1 MTPDPPDHDDDL
13 VSQFGDP
20 QLIHQY
26 SEGSPGYGGYGP
38 WSNQEPHRYQ
48 PRKAGRSPVSWL
60 LIALAVLAIVA
71 LAALIA
77 AVLVH

>member
-1 MTPDPPDHDDDL
+1 MTPDPPDHDADL

-26 SEGSPGYGGYGP
+26 SEGPPGYGAYGAG
-38 WSNQEPHRYQ
+38 SNQEPGRYQ
-48 PRKAGRSPVSWL
+48 PRRATRSPVSWL
-60 LIALAVLAIVA
+60 LMALAIVA
-71 LAALIA
+71 LAVLV

>member
-26 SEGSPGYGGYGP
+26 SEGPPGYGADGP
-38 WSNQEPHRYQ
+38 GSNQEPHRHQ
-48 PRKAGRSPVSWL
+48 LSRATRSPVSWL
-60 LIALAVLAIVA
+60 LIARAIVA
-71 LAALIA
+71 LAALV
-77 AVLVH
+77 AVLAH

>member
-26 SEGSPGYGGYGP
+26 SEGLPGYGAYGP
-38 WSNQEPHRYQ
+38 GSNQEPHRYQ
-48 PRKAGRSPVSWL
+48 PGRATRSPMIWL
-60 LIALAVLAIVA
+60 LIALAIVA
-71 LAALIA
+71 LALV
-77 AVLVH
+77 AVLAH